1 MLTSTTSKE
10 TRELKKYFFYA
21 YVCDNFDGSC
31 EQVFII
37 LWVRRNFSAATCK
50 WGQFFLRG
58 FWQANIQVRLTWKPG
73 VCSSAPGAPIFLV
86 SCSQPVAGHG
96 AAQARGQHAEGLPGG
111 HLHPD
116 GLFQPYPPEKP
127 STMGTVCPCSV
138 HAPDALIDF
147 QTYPSV
153 GSAEVTS
160 PVPVCL
166 LSWRYKLLHSSS
178 SFAFFWLF
186 QYHQIFIYF

>member
-1 MLTSTTSKE
+1 MEARGLQLSPRSPDFSGFLQPARGRARGCAGERT
-10 TRELKKYFFYA
+10 
-21 YVCDNFDGSC
+21 VC
-31 EQVFII
+31 
-37 LWVRRNFSAATCK
+37 R
-50 WGQFFLRG
+50 
-58 FWQANIQVRLTWKPG
+58 
-73 VCSSAPGAPIFLV
+73 
-86 SCSQPVAGHG
+86 G
-96 AAQARGQHAEGLPGG
+96 AARR

-116 GLFQPYPPEKP
+116 GLFQPYPPAKP
-127 STMGTVCPCSV
+127 STMGTICPCSV

>member
-86 SCSQPVAGHG
+86 SCSQPVAGLHRREDSVPGG
-96 AAQARGQHAEGLPGG
+96 AARR

-116 GLFQPYPPEKP
+116 GLFQPYPPAKP
-127 STMGTVCPCSV
+127 STMGTICPCSV

-160 PVPVCL
+160 PVPVCF